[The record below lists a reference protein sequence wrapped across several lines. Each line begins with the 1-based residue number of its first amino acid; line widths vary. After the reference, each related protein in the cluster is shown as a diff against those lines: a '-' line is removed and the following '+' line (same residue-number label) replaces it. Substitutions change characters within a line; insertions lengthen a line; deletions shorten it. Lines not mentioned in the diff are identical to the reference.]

1 MLRSGANSLSD
12 LCIRDIE
19 RPRRPVPLPVGNRT
33 AADLVVVVEPWA
45 DEVVLGPGEACDVVA
60 IGSERP
66 PALSVD
72 LSSCGLVVW
81 AEEGSSTFEV
91 WQGGKQLA

>member
-1 MLRSGANSLSD
+1 
-12 LCIRDIE
+12 
-19 RPRRPVPLPVGNRT
+19 V
-33 AADLVVVVEPWA
+33 
-45 DEVVLGPGEACDVVA
+45 
-60 IGSERP
+60 
-66 PALSVD
+66 LSVD